1 MTASKTLTAIAAA
14 AALIG
19 SIGYATAQSTTN
31 DGMSQSPA
39 VTPADT
45 TTTTPSQPA
54 DTTTTTPSQPADRST
69 STMPSDTA
77 PAATVDSERSPQAD
91 RN

>member
-19 SIGYATAQSTTN
+19 SIGYATAQSTNN

-45 TTTTPSQPA
+45 TTTTPSQPV
-54 DTTTTTPSQPADRST
+54 DSTTNMPA
-69 STMPSDTA
+69 DTA
-77 PAATVDSERSPQAD
+77 PAATVDSERAPQAD

>member
-31 DGMSQSPA
+31 DSMSQSPA

-45 TTTTPSQPA
+45 TTTTPAQPV
-54 DTTTTTPSQPADRST
+54 DSTT
-69 STMPSDTA
+69 STMPADTA
-77 PAATVDSERSPQAD
+77 PAATVDSERAPQAD

>member
-19 SIGYATAQSTTN
+19 TIGYATAQSTTN

-45 TTTTPSQPA
+45 TTTTPAQPV
-54 DTTTTTPSQPADRST
+54 DSTT
-69 STMPSDTA
+69 STMPADTA